1 MVLYLQNEIGVA
13 GTAGGLNGQRG
24 VSLLATIPSG
34 NVASLVFAADMGA
47 HVSTLP
53 WGFVPPGSSN
63 VFFERAMDFAFAR
76 NVTIVCSASNGTL
89 FHSEETRRE
98 NAEIHSVSLGR
109 TLSQRF
115 FDLFGCLMI
124 CWRRGTGHPNVP
136 VDLWQGHFR
145 VRHQQ

>member
-1 MVLYLQNEIGVA
+1 MAQARLSVGCVVLDSVWCVIPIANLSNAYLWFSILQNEIGVA

-63 VFFERAMDFAFAR
+63 VFFERAMDYAFAR
-76 NVTIVCSASNGTL
+76 NVMIVCSASNGTL
-89 FHSEETRRE
+89 FHSEEIRRE
-98 NAEIHSVSLGR
+98 NAECGNPQRVTWEN
-109 TLSQRF
+109 TLTTF
-115 FDLFGCLMI
+115 L
-124 CWRRGTGHPNVP
+124 
-136 VDLWQGHFR
+136 
-145 VRHQQ
+145 